1 MIPRNFQTEIGGQIQ
16 GLIGAKHLE
25 DFPVPVMHLSNGLS
39 IYKHSLRS
47 AGGRSKVYCIG
58 GSLPAVTAFKQAYG
72 PNIHDMTNLMLH
84 ENMIQSDY
92 DSAQTACFDGDIYD
106 PNIRN
111 RFPALSDDS
120 YRDQQGEDDCQKIQS
135 SILVNSLVTNSASK
149 QQMDF
154 CVTASNKTPP

>member
-1 MIPRNFQTEIGGQIQ
+1 
-16 GLIGAKHLE
+16 
-25 DFPVPVMHLSNGLS
+25 
-39 IYKHSLRS
+39 
-47 AGGRSKVYCIG
+47 
-58 GSLPAVTAFKQAYG
+58 
-72 PNIHDMTNLMLH
+72 MLH

-92 DSAQTACFDGDIYD
+92 DSAQTACFDGDVYD